1 MSSINIRHGTGT
13 AAGSRDAS
21 SRLERRVMTAAQ
33 AALARQKFVTPIDV
47 LIGVGW
53 LEPAHVERWRHGRV
67 AYLERVATA
76 NLHKLGTA
84 LRLLRRW
91 AEHHGLTP
99 RETVY
104 ITLTRDRRPLRFS
117 ASGDA
122 NIERAYRTHWVS
134 PKPATTARSQTRPWM
149 PRRPR

>member
-1 MSSINIRHGTGT
+1 MNPDNT
-13 AAGSRDAS
+13 AK
-21 SRLERRVMTAAQ
+21 LERRIASAA
-33 AALARQKFVTPIDV
+33 ATALAKHGFVTPIDV

-76 NLHKLGTA
+76 NLRKLGTA

-104 ITLTRDRRPLRFS
+104 ITRTRDRRPLRFS

-134 PKPATTARSQTRPWM
+134 PKPATTARS
-149 PRRPR
+149 